1 MDKLFNIVFFDE
13 TFEFLSNLEK
23 KHYEKIIF
31 NIRKAQTR
39 HDPEL
44 FKKLKDEI
52 WEFRTLYQGLHYRL
66 LSFWDKTDSENTLV
80 VSTHGI
86 VKKTSKTP
94 DSEIQKA
101 KQIRLRYFEDKE
113 MKTHTL
119 DEVQDKLIGKI
130 GTPNRDRFE
139 YELQMDLI
147 GQAIKQTRQ
156 ERKLTQEELGKLIGV
171 QKAQI
176 SRIENN
182 ASNVTIETLMRVF
195 NALQAKVML
204 SVELPHFKI
213 SLGQ

>member
-1 MDKLFNIVFFDE
+1 
-13 TFEFLSNLEK
+13 
-23 KHYEKIIF
+23 
-31 NIRKAQTR
+31 
-39 HDPEL
+39 
-44 FKKLKDEI
+44 
-52 WEFRTLYQGLHYRL
+52 
-66 LSFWDKTDSENTLV
+66 
-80 VSTHGI
+80 
-86 VKKTSKTP
+86 
-94 DSEIQKA
+94 
-101 KQIRLRYFEDKE
+101 

-139 YELQMDLI
+139 YELKIDMI

-182 ASNVTIETLMRVF
+182 ASNVTIETLMKVF
-195 NALQAKVML
+195 NALQAKVL
-204 SVELPHFKI
+204 LQVELPHFKI